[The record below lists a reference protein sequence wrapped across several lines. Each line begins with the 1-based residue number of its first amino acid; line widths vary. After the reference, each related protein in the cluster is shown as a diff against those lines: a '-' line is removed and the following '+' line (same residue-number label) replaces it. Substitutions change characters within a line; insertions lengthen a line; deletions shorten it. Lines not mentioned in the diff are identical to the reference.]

1 MHKSLFLLGLLL
13 LLLLLLLGVYA
24 TCVLHFLCLLFGS

>member
-1 MHKSLFLLGLLL
+1 MHKSLFLLGL